1 MGRSVQNGVMRLVCL
16 IVAFSLV
23 ASSAE
28 LPVRQ
33 VVLYKNGLGY
43 FERGGELARGET
55 ARLDFRADEMNDVLK
70 SLTVRDASGGTVA
83 GVRYDSSDPL
93 DKKLGEF
100 PFRLAGGGSM
110 VDFLDQMKGARVE
123 TTAASGV
130 ILGSR
135 RTKAAQGEEREQL
148 TLLTDEGVM
157 RSFDLA
163 AIPSL
168 KFTDAA
174 LQAQLRAYLGT
185 LTASRSKDKKSVY
198 IDSSNDKPRNLG
210 VSYIAPTPVW
220 KSSYRL
226 IFGAAGDPM
235 LEGWAIVDNT
245 SGEDWTNVRLSL
257 VSGRPVSFLSRLYE
271 PRYAR
276 REFVELAEAE
286 VARPKVYEGGMAAM
300 GVAGG
305 VGGGVVGGVPG
316 GVMGAAPKEMA
327 KGMMIVEDE
336 LPPVGGYNRSTPIGA
351 GKLRSV
357 QSDLATTTVAT
368 KELGELFEY
377 GFSAPVTVKRNE
389 SAMLPFVSQKIAAR
403 KLLIWTEG
411 VNPRNAAELTNS
423 IGKTLDGG
431 PITVFDGGAY
441 AGEALVETVK
451 QGDKRLIS
459 YAVDQGTRVSTAEES
474 GEDLITQVKASQGL
488 LNITKTKRRTTSYK
502 IRNVDAKAKTLI
514 LEHPLHADSKVVGAT
529 PVETTD
535 TARRF
540 QVALRP
546 QADETFRV
554 VEDHTWFE
562 QTSLSAVAP
571 DQFVLY
577 ASQRGISDSAR
588 RQLQALAEKAKA
600 VGGAARD
607 RESAQKQIAD
617 LERDQNRVRENIRSL
632 NAVSGQQELVQRYA
646 QQLSAA
652 ESKLVALRDRVSE
665 LRQQQ
670 EKLQAELDAAIGQ
683 LSF

>member
-1 MGRSVQNGVMRLVCL
+1 MRLVCL

-93 DKKLGEF
+93 EKKLGEF

-123 TTAASGV
+123 TTAAAGV

-135 RTKAAQGEEREQL
+135 KTKAAQGEEREQL

-157 RSFDLA
+157 RSFDLSA
-163 AIPSL
+163 LPSL
-168 KFTDAA
+168 KFADAA

-198 IDSSNDKPRNLG
+198 IDSLNDKARNLG

-276 REFVELAEAE
+276 REFVELAEAD
-286 VARPKVYEGGMAAM
+286 VARPKVYEGGMAPMA
-300 GVAGG
+300 GLAGG
-305 VGGGVVGGVPG
+305 VGGGVMGGIAGGVPG
-316 GVMGAAPKEMA
+316 GVPPPSPKMEMMMRAGGNRAFAASDSMA
-327 KGMMIVEDE
+327 MA
-336 LPPVGGYNRSTPIGA
+336 PS
-351 GKLRSV
+351 SV
-357 QSDLATTTVAT
+357 ATTTIAA

-411 VNPRNAAELTNS
+411 INPRNAAELTNS
-423 IGKTLDGG
+423 MGKTLDGG

-488 LNITKTKRRTTSYK
+488 LNVTKIKRRTTSYK

-514 LEHPLHADSKVVGAT
+514 LEHPLHADSKVVGAA
-529 PVETTD
+529 PAETTD

-562 QTSLSAVAP
+562 ETSLSALAP
-571 DQFVLY
+571 DQFVFY
-577 ASQRGISDSAR
+577 AAQRGIGDAAR

-600 VGGAARD
+600 VGATARD
-607 RESAQKQIAD
+607 RESAQKQTAD
-617 LERDQNRVRENIRSL
+617 LERDQTRVRENIRSL

-646 QQLSAA
+646 QQLSTA
-652 ESKLVALRDRVSE
+652 ESKLVALRDRISE

>member
-1 MGRSVQNGVMRLVCL
+1 MRLVCL
-16 IVAFSLV
+16 IVAVSLA

-93 DKKLGEF
+93 EKKLGEF

-157 RSFDLA
+157 RSFDLSA
-163 AIPSL
+163 LPSL

-198 IDSSNDKPRNLG
+198 IDSANDKARNLG

-276 REFVELAEAE
+276 REFVELAEAD
-286 VARPKVYEGGMAAM
+286 VARPKVYEGGMVPSAGLSGGVIGGVM
-300 GVAGG
+300 GGVPGG
-305 VGGGVVGGVPG
+305 VGGGV
-316 GVMGAAPKEMA
+316 MAAPK
-327 KGMMIVEDE
+327 MIVEHE
-336 LPPVGGYNRSTPIGA
+336 LPPPVGGYNRSAPLGA
-351 GKLRSV
+351 GKFSNV
-357 QSDLATTTVAT
+357 QSDLATTTIAA

-389 SAMLPFVSQKIAAR
+389 SAMLPFVSQKINAR

-423 IGKTLDGG
+423 MGKTLDGG

-488 LNITKTKRRTTSYK
+488 LNVTKIKRRTTSYK

-514 LEHPLHADSKVVGAT
+514 LEHPLHADSKVVGAA
-529 PVETTD
+529 PAETTE

-546 QADETFRV
+546 QADETYRV

-562 QTSLSAVAP
+562 ETALSALAP
-571 DQFVLY
+571 DQFVFY
-577 ASQRGISDSAR
+577 ASQRGIGDAAR

-600 VGGAARD
+600 VGATARD

-617 LERDQNRVRENIRSL
+617 LERDQTRVRENIRSL

-646 QQLSAA
+646 QQLSTA
-652 ESKLVALRDRVSE
+652 ESKLVALRDRISE

>member
-1 MGRSVQNGVMRLVCL
+1 MRLVSL
-16 IVAFSLV
+16 IVAVSLA
-23 ASSAE
+23 ASPAE

-70 SLTVRDASGGTVA
+70 SLTVRDVSGGTVA

-100 PFRLAGGGSM
+100 PFRLAAGGSM

-135 RTKAAQGEEREQL
+135 KTKAAQGEEREQI

-157 RSFDLA
+157 RSLDLA
-163 AIPSL
+163 ALPSL
-168 KFTDAA
+168 KFTDPA

-198 IDSSNDKPRNLG
+198 IDSANDKARNLG

-226 IFGAAGDPM
+226 IFGASGDPM

-276 REFVELAEAE
+276 REFVELAEAD
-286 VARPKVYEGGMAAM
+286 VARPKVYEGGMAPM
-300 GVAGG
+300 AGLGSG
-305 VGGGVVGGVPG
+305 VGGGVMGGVMGGVPG
-316 GVMGAAPKEMA
+316 GMPPPPLAKMEMMWSSGNRAAFGAADSMA
-327 KGMMIVEDE
+327 MASSIV
-336 LPPVGGYNRSTPIGA
+336 
-351 GKLRSV
+351 
-357 QSDLATTTVAT
+357 ATTTITA

-389 SAMLPFVSQKIAAR
+389 SAMLPFVSQKINAR

-423 IGKTLDGG
+423 MGKTLDGG

-474 GEDLITQVKASQGL
+474 GDDVITQVKASQGV
-488 LNITKTKRRTTSYK
+488 LNVTKTQRQTTTYK

-514 LEHPLHADSKVVGAT
+514 LEHPMRADSKVVGAQ
-529 PVETTD
+529 PLETTER
-535 TARRF
+535 ARRF
-540 QVALRP
+540 QAQLRP
-546 QADETFRV
+546 QADEMYRV
-554 VEDHTWFE
+554 VEDHTLYDEIAISALAPE
-562 QTSLSAVAP
+562 QLV
-571 DQFVLY
+571 FW
-577 ASQRGISDSAR
+577 ASQRSINDGAR
-588 RQLQALAEKAKA
+588 RQLQALAEKGKA
-600 VGGAARD
+600 VNLAARNL
-607 RESAQKQIAD
+607 ESAQKQIAD
-617 LERDQNRVRENIRSL
+617 LERDQTRVRENIRSL

-646 QQLSAA
+646 QQLSTA
-652 ESKLVALRDRVSE
+652 ESKLVALRDRISE
-665 LRQQQ
+665 LRQQR

-683 LSF
+683 LNF